1 MAASIFVDP
10 CIKLSHRKGS
20 LMGRA
25 AETLYILVVA
35 GQAPCG
41 VMLLGTTESIPAN
54 TTKVKY
60 FSTKRKAQGQKECL
74 LL

>member
-20 LMGRA
+20 LRRRA
-25 AETLYILVVA
+25 AETWDTLVVA
-35 GQAPCG
+35 GQAPFG

-54 TTKVKY
+54 PTKVKY
-60 FSTKRKAQGQKECL
+60 LSTKRRVQGEKAYL